1 MQQAEVLTYL
11 TDAVEPPQDGARIR
25 VGDRVELRRSSKGPV
40 IEAWSPAGGRLGRLP
55 PEESAVLDG
64 VLGGTALGRPRVTA
78 EIAAL
83 VPRPRGGGAD
93 RIHIRVLAG

>member
-11 TDAVEPPQDGARIR
+11 TDATDVPQEGGRPR
-25 VGDRVELRRSSKGPV
+25 VGDRVELRHSHVGPA
-40 IEAWSPAGGRLGRLP
+40 IEAWCPAGRRLGRLP
-55 PEESAVLDG
+55 PQDSAVLSG
-64 VLGGTALGRPRVTA
+64 LLAGTALGRPRVTA